1 MNKLTILSIT
11 AFAMLIATACQSDRN
26 TDQVSLI
33 PQPVNIDQTGDGFTI
48 SPQTAIS
55 FNDESL
61 HHTVHMV
68 SELWAGYL
76 GFEPKILHHHFHE
89 ETQLINLA
97 ISEDYIDDWGEEGYE
112 LTVSSEGVDIKA
124 NTPAGVFYGA
134 HTLNKLLGSSA
145 DGNLPGL
152 KITDYPRFS
161 YRGLHLDVS
170 RHFMPV
176 SFVFD
181 LIDYMAMHKLNVFHW
196 HLVDDQGWRIEIR
209 KYPKLTEVG
218 AWRVDMSDR
227 HWNDRPLVNDPANA
241 TYGGY
246 YTQDEIKRVVRYAA
260 ERNITVMP
268 EIEMPAHVMS
278 ALAAYPEYSCT
289 GENLGVPPGGVWPI
303 THIYCAGKDETF
315 HFLEDVLT
323 EVMELFP
330 SEFIHIGGDEADKTN
345 WKSCAACQAR
355 IKSEG
360 LADEHELQSYF
371 IHRIEEFLNDNDR
384 KLIGW
389 DEILEGGLAPNASV
403 MSWRGEQGGID
414 AAKMGHTVV
423 MTPGSHCYFDHYQG
437 DPALEPLAIGGYTTL
452 AKVYSYEPV
461 PAELT
466 PDEAQLVLGAQAN
479 VWTEYMPEPEHVEY
493 MIFPRLAALSE
504 VLWSPATS
512 RDWGDFSQRMKDQY
526 KRYDHMGINYSLSA
540 FQVSAT
546 PEMDAENKT
555 LKITLES
562 EVYEPEIRFTLD
574 GSKPTQESP
583 LYRESV
589 SIAQTGTL
597 TAAVFVEGE
606 PMNQF
611 MVRDYNIHKGFAA
624 DVELQQPG
632 SEQYPGQGP
641 YSLVNGIHGT
651 KSYSDGSWTGFLGN
665 DLSALIDLGE
675 ATDIS
680 SVKIDALQNNG
691 SWIFYPQWVQF
702 EVSEDGENFSLLEK
716 VENRISSAEPL
727 PQTQWFATDKGAA
740 DVRYVRVTAKSLGV
754 CPEGHSGEGEN
765 CWMFVSEIVV
775 D

>member
-1 MNKLTILSIT
+1 MNKLTIISIISL
-11 AFAMLIATACQSDRN
+11 ALLLINSCKSDQDN
-26 TDQVSLI
+26 NAISLI
-33 PQPVNIDQTGDGFTI
+33 PQPVAIDQTGDGFTI
-48 SPQTAIS
+48 SRQTAVS
-55 FNDESL
+55 YNDESL
-61 HHTVHMV
+61 HQAAHLVAD
-68 SELWAGYL
+68 LWEGYL
-76 GFEPKILHHHFHE
+76 GFAPRILHHPVDE
-89 ETQLINLA
+89 DSGKIDLVIVDQYV
-97 ISEDYIDDWGEEGYE
+97 SEWGDEGYE
-112 LTVSSEGVDIKA
+112 LTVNSGGIEIKG

-134 HTLNKLLGSSA
+134 QTLNQLLSTSTQ
-145 DGNLPGL
+145 GNLPGV
-152 KITDYPRFS
+152 KITDNPRFS

-170 RHFMPV
+170 RHFIPID
-176 SFVFD
+176 FIYE

-196 HLVDDQGWRIEIR
+196 HLIDDQGWRLEI
-209 KYPKLTEVG
+209 KGYPKLTEVG

-241 TYGGY
+241 TYGGF
-246 YTQDEIKRVVRYAA
+246 YTQDEVKGLVAYAA

-303 THIYCAGKDETF
+303 THIYCAGKEETF

-323 EVMELFP
+323 EVMAIFP

-345 WKSCAACQAR
+345 WKSCDACQAR
-355 IKSEG
+355 IASEG

-371 IHRIEEFLNDNDR
+371 IHRIEEFLNANGR

-461 PAELT
+461 PTALSAE
-466 PDEAQLVLGAQAN
+466 EAKLVLGAQAN
-479 VWTEYMPEPEHVEY
+479 VWTEYIPEPDHAEY

-504 VLWSPATS
+504 VLWSPAS
-512 RDWGDFSQRMKDQY
+512 LRDWGDFSQRMKDQY

-540 FQVSAT
+540 FQVSAI

-555 LKITLES
+555 LLVKLES
-562 EVYEPEIRFTLD
+562 EVHEPLIRYTLD
-574 GSKPTQESP
+574 GTRPTSESP
-583 LYRESV
+583 VYDGAVNISETS
-589 SIAQTGTL
+589 TL
-597 TAAVFVEGE
+597 TASVFDSDK

-611 MVRDYNIHKGFAA
+611 MVRDYLIHKGFAA
-624 DVELQQPG
+624 DLELTYPN
-632 SEQYPGQGP
+632 SEQYSGQGS
-641 YSLVNGIHGT
+641 YTLVNGINGT
-651 KSYSDGSWTGFLGN
+651 KSFSDGSWLGFLGN
-665 DLSALIDLGE
+665 DLVADLDLGE
-675 ATDIS
+675 TTDIGS
-680 SVKIDALQNNG
+680 IKVDALQNNG
-691 SWIFYPQWVQF
+691 SWIFYPRWVQF
-702 EVSEDGENFSLLEK
+702 EVSADGENYTLLER
-716 VENRISSAEPL
+716 VENAISSAEPL
-727 PQTQWFATDKGAA
+727 PQTQWFATEKAAA

-754 CPEGHSGEGEN
+754 CPTGHSGEGEN

-775 D
+775 E